1 MNEISYLL
9 IFIILFYLFFN
20 RTPDRLSF
28 TPKNIIVSP
37 TDGRVLYAKDRIIS
51 IFLNPFD
58 VHVQYTPID
67 SVVRDI
73 IEIDGN
79 YNLANTPDSDH
90 NAGIKVIFDSL
101 LGPIEVTQRV
111 GFFVRRIQNH
121 ISIGEKLKRS
131 QKYGKINFGSR
142 IDILLPENIKTTL
155 KKGDYV
161 WGGETII
168 IYILK

>member
-1 MNEISYLL
+1 MNKISYLL

-20 RTPDRLSF
+20 RSPNRISQASQ
-28 TPKNIIVSP
+28 NIIVSP
-37 TDGRVLYAKDRIIS
+37 TDGRVTYAKDRIIS

-67 SVVRDI
+67 SIVKDI

-79 YNLANTPDSDH
+79 YNLANTPDSYH

-142 IDILLPENIKTTL
+142 VDILLPENIKTTL

-168 IYILK
+168 IYT

>member
-1 MNEISYLL
+1 MNEISYFF

-20 RTPDRLSF
+20 RSPDRLSF

-37 TDGRVLYAKDRIIS
+37 TDGRVLYAKNRIIS

-58 VHVQYTPID
+58 VHVQYTPIN
-67 SVVRDI
+67 SVVKDI

-101 LGPIEVTQRV
+101 LGAIEVTQRV

-142 IDILLPENIKTTL
+142 VDILLPENIKTTL

-161 WGGETII
+161 WGGKTII
-168 IYILK
+168 I

>member
-1 MNEISYLL
+1 MNKISYFL

-20 RTPDRLSF
+20 RSPNRISQASQ
-28 TPKNIIVSP
+28 NIIVSP
-37 TDGRVLYAKDRIIS
+37 TDGRVTYAKDRIIS

-67 SVVRDI
+67 SIVKDI

-101 LGPIEVTQRV
+101 LGIIEVTQRV

-121 ISIGEKLKRS
+121 ISISEKLKRS
-131 QKYGKINFGSR
+131 QRYGKINFGSR
-142 IDILLPENIKTTL
+142 VDILLPENIKTTL

-168 IYILK
+168 I